1 MTDNT
6 ERAQVGWGF
15 WLRWVLASGVGIVVG
30 IAVSLAVAAVG
41 AVAALVVIG
50 NTPDVDLSD
59 LPDGLLVLF
68 GTIASTSIWASVG
81 IAQWL
86 VLRWRQVPR
95 ASLWVLATAVG
106 GAVGGLVSGVVTPG
120 ATGIGGD
127 VLGASVGVAQWLVL
141 RRWQVPRAG
150 WWVLTI
156 TVSLAAHQLLP
167 SGPVTTAFNLAGYG
181 AITGGVMVWLL
192 RQHATEEPSL
202 SQEASSN

>member
-1 MTDNT
+1 MTDIT

-30 IAVSLAVAAVG
+30 IAVSLAMAAVG
-41 AVAALVVIG
+41 AVATLVVIG
-50 NTPDVDLSD
+50 NTPDVDLSN
-59 LPDGLLVLF
+59 PPNELLVLF
-68 GTIASTSIWASVG
+68 GTIGFTSIWASVG

-95 ASLWVLATAVG
+95 ASLWVLA
-106 GAVGGLVSGVVTPG
+106 
-120 ATGIGGD
+120 
-127 VLGASVGVAQWLVL
+127 
-141 RRWQVPRAG
+141 
-150 WWVLTI
+150 I

-192 RQHATEEPSL
+192 RQPATEEPSH